1 MSLDDFTDES
11 PRDDAG
17 PEDVVKH
24 DLTEWLL
31 EDSATAV
38 YWEKANPWG
47 HPTFRTS
54 GTDRP
59 DLLIESE
66 RGLTVAVETKHDN
79 GGVYRAPPQLQ
90 RYWEKYVAGD
100 EEYRADGEDIKPD
113 VFVLATGHAP
123 DGRLFD
129 TEHDDDV
136 LQTWDAWGGSK
147 YSRNRGWNPQ
157 VEYNA
162 TKSVVRVQ
170 WQFAAAHIEQLDG
183 ESGVGIGA
191 LLSSSLD
198 GEDAPRPRLLYYLD
212 GEEHW
217 EALR

>member
-1 MSLDDFTDES
+1 MTLADFTEGD
-11 PRDDAG
+11 PADDAG

-24 DLTEWLL
+24 ELTEWMA
-31 EDSATAV
+31 DHGATAV
-38 YWEKANPWG
+38 YWEKANPWNY
-47 HPTFRTS
+47 PTFRTS

-59 DLLIESE
+59 DLLAETE
-66 RGLTVAVETKHDN
+66 RGMTVAIETKHDN
-79 GGVYRAPPQLQ
+79 SGVYRAPPQLQ
-90 RYWEKYVAGD
+90 RYWENYIDGG
-100 EEYRADGEDIKPD
+100 EEYRADGERIEPD

-136 LQTWDAWGGSK
+136 LQTWEAWGGSQFP
-147 YSRNRGWNPQ
+147 RGKGWLPK

-170 WQFAAAHIEQLDG
+170 WQYAAAAFSDET
-183 ESGVGIGA
+183 GVGIGA
-191 LLSSSLD
+191 LLSSTLD
-198 GEDAPRPRLLYYLD
+198 GEESGRPRLLYYLD

-217 EALR
+217 ERLR